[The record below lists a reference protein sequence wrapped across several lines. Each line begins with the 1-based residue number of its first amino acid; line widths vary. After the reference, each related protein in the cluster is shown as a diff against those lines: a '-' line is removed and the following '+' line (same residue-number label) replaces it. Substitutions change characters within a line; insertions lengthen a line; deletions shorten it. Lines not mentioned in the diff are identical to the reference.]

1 MMETMSNAQAE
12 AAPGDIREQVISE
25 AIDAVYEG
33 MLAIARF
40 GRRQP
45 LVVAGL
51 GAAAALGFV
60 ALKPSA
66 RKAAMDTIGGLVD
79 SVRSI
84 GSQAGGKALRRAQRV
99 QIGGARARQARGT
112 RGKRRAHA

>member
-12 AAPGDIREQVISE
+12 ATPGDLREQVISE
-25 AIDAVYEG
+25 AIDALYEG
-33 MLAIARF
+33 MLAVARF

-66 RKAAMDTIGGLVD
+66 RKAAMDTIGGFVD
-79 SVRSI
+79 SIRNV
-84 GSQAGGKALRRAQRV
+84 GSKAGSKAMRRAQRI
-99 QIGGARARQARGT
+99 QNGGRAKQARGA